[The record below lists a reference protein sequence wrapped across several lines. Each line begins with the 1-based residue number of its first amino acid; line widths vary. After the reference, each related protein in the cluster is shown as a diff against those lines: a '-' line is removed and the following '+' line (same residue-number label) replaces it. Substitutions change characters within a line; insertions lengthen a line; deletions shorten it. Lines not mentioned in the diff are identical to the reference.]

1 MNFEIYFMLFLISI
15 LLFFSSYLY
24 YGIIALF
31 YIINAKKISKE
42 PINRNSNEKCLIVI
56 PILNGQ
62 DKINER
68 IDNII
73 QFCNSEDYE
82 INLISDGSTDKT
94 LEIAKIIRE
103 NKKKEGWQIYVDNN
117 LKNIGRAL
125 THNKSI
131 EKYHHKY
138 FLFSDLDTQFTH
150 SFPSKAYE
158 YIISNEACLAVSGRV
173 VFKSRSKYGEFLGK
187 LFFIDV
193 FIRKLSDIS
202 NLCMKGSGPA
212 LIVNKKCWIDLKSY
226 EDIDHCV
233 GFMAIKKGGYLKYKY
248 NSLVF
253 DLANSTS
260 KKDLNARRR
269 MTRKSLLSFFNQLKI
284 LKFKRANDYFSVIG
298 YALHKPFR
306 FVYLPSLTF
315 LWIINIYS
323 NIGIISILLLFPF
336 FLVPQL
342 KVVKT
347 IILSYLLGIYD
358 FLRGRKSGIYTPVNS
373 K

>member
-1 MNFEIYFMLFLISI
+1 MAYFFLITI
-15 LLFFSSYLY
+15 LIFFSSYLY
-24 YGIIALF
+24 YGTIALF
-31 YIINAKKISKE
+31 CILNKKKFFKE
-42 PINRNSNEKCLIVI
+42 PINRNAKEKCLIVI

-73 QFCNSEDYE
+73 QFCNSKDYE
-82 INLISDGSTDKT
+82 INIISDGSSDKT
-94 LEIAKIIRE
+94 LEIAEKIRE
-103 NKKKEGWQIYVDNN
+103 NKKKEGWKIYVDNN

-131 EKYHHKY
+131 EKYNHKY
-138 FLFSDLDTQFTH
+138 FLFSDLDTEFTD
-150 SFPSKAYE
+150 SFPSKAYD
-158 YIISNEACLAVSGRV
+158 YIIKNKKCLAVSGQV
-173 VFKSRSKYGEFLGK
+173 VFKSRSRYGEFLGK

-202 NLCMKGSGPA
+202 KLCMKGSGPA
-212 LIVNKKCWIDLKSY
+212 LIVNRKCWVDLKSY
-226 EDIDHCV
+226 EDIDHCI

-284 LKFKRANDYFSVIG
+284 LKFKNARDYFALIG

-306 FVYLPSLTF
+306 FLYLPLLTFFWILIVYL
-315 LWIINIYS
+315 
-323 NIGIISILLLFPF
+323 NIGIVSTLLLVPF
-336 FLVPQL
+336 FMVPQL

-347 IILSYLLGIYD
+347 IILSYVLGIYD
-358 FLRGRKSGIYTPVNS
+358 FLKGRKSGIYKPVNS

>member
-1 MNFEIYFMLFLISI
+1 MNFEIFGIFFLIS
-15 LLFFSSYLY
+15 LLIFFSSYLY
-24 YGIIALF
+24 YGILALF
-31 YIINAKKISKE
+31 YTLNTKKIFKE
-42 PINRNSNEKCLIVI
+42 PLKKNINEKCLIVI

-62 DKINER
+62 DSINER
-68 IDNII
+68 IDNITK
-73 QFCNSEDYE
+73 FCNSKDYE
-82 INLISDGSTDKT
+82 INLISDGSSDKT
-94 LEIAKIIRE
+94 LKVAKTISK
-103 NKKKEGWQIYVDNN
+103 NKKKDGWNIYVDNN
-117 LKNIGRAL
+117 STNIGRAL

-131 EKYHHKY
+131 AKYNHKY
-138 FLFSDLDTQFTH
+138 FLFSDLDTEFSN

-158 YIISNEACLAVSGRV
+158 YIITNEECFAVSGRV
-173 VFKSRSKYGEFLGK
+173 VFKSISKYGGFLGK

-202 NLCMKGSGPA
+202 KLCMKGSGPA
-212 LIVNKKCWIDLKSY
+212 LIVNRKCWIDLKSY

-248 NSLVF
+248 DSLVF

-284 LKFKRANDYFSVIG
+284 LKFNKARDYFALIG
-298 YALHKPFR
+298 YGLHKPFR
-306 FVYLPSLTF
+306 FLYVPLLTLF
-315 LWIINIYS
+315 WILIIYF
-323 NIGIISILLLFPF
+323 NIGIVSTLLLVPF

-342 KVVKT
+342 KVIKT

-358 FLRGRKSGIYTPVNS
+358 FLKGRKSGIYKPVNS